1 MLYLINGFY
10 EVIVH
15 PNGGLLE
22 PFVWTA
28 HKARSDQHSR
38 KFMWNLNLFLILLE
52 CVVLIPYF
60 LFYFMCNIN
69 PSLYRYRYII
79 SFMGLTLWL
88 WLFWSFGQPFPI
100 KVSGWMEPV
109 ISRVGVLGVTMMA
122 VLSGFGAVNSPY
134 TYSSYFLREVTDE
147 DIHIIQKKLLNTH
160 NVIISKK
167 KRIAQQRHQRADQIA
182 ESGGFFNLVKRSI
195 SPSSGVVSQEEIQG
209 HGSKNIFDFK

>member
-1 MLYLINGFY
+1 MG
-10 EVIVH
+10 
-15 PNGGLLE
+15 P
-22 PFVWTA
+22 PFSSFC
-28 HKARSDQHSR
+28 KARSDQHSR

-167 KRIAQQRHQRADQIA
+167 KRIAQQRHQRADQTA

-209 HGSKNIFDFK
+209 